1 LKLQQ
6 IQISSPFSEFIRA
19 TRSRMDAELK
29 GHGAGRPEVS
39 EAKTSD
45 TTNKS
50 SRQRKQQQW
59 ESHREEIHELYMVDN
74 KTLKSTMQ
82 IIKNK
87 YNFTPRSAPPR
98 HLPPLLWDLWT
109 ACPKLIRRRRDTDIY
124 LVSERKFKEQL
135 KHWAFEKNIT
145 ATEMGFIAATE
156 ESRSREQGKSTT
168 FYNRGI
174 KINPKKN

>member
-1 LKLQQ
+1 
-6 IQISSPFSEFIRA
+6 
-19 TRSRMDAELK
+19 MDAELK

-87 YNFTPRSAPPR
+87 YNFTPRSAP
-98 HLPPLLWDLWT
+98 LAIFLLYFG
-109 ACPKLIRRRRDTDIY
+109 IFGRRVPNSFVDAETLTYIWS
-124 LVSERKFKEQL
+124 VNVNS
-135 KHWAFEKNIT
+135 KN
-145 ATEMGFIAATE
+145 
-156 ESRSREQGKSTT
+156 
-168 FYNRGI
+168 N
-174 KINPKKN
+174 